1 LVIVRPATA
10 ADHSAIRSVVAAAFD
25 RAEEADIVEAV
36 RANGDVLVELVAA
49 MDGKIVGH
57 VLFNRMT
64 CRPALF
70 AAGLAPLAVV
80 PNHQSRGIGA
90 ALARSGLKACRD
102 LGAKAC
108 VVLGAP
114 AYYGRFGFSAAP
126 NTIASPYAGLAA
138 FQAFEFEPGVLA
150 HPITVAYP
158 SAFG

>member
-1 LVIVRPATA
+1 VIVRAAAA
-10 ADHSAIRSVVAAAFD
+10 ADHPAIRSVVAAAFD

-36 RANGDVLVELVAA
+36 RVDGAALVELVAVE
-49 MDGKIVGH
+49 DGETVGH

-70 AAGLAPLAVV
+70 AAGLAPLAVA
-80 PNHQSRGIGA
+80 PNHQGRGVGT
-90 ALARSGLKACRD
+90 ALARAGLGRCRD

-114 AYYGRFGFSAAP
+114 AYYGRFGFSVAP
-126 NTIASPYAGLAA
+126 NTVSSPYAGLAA
-138 FQAFEFEPGVLA
+138 FQALEFEPGALA
-150 HPITVAYP
+150 RPIAVAYP

>member
-1 LVIVRPATA
+1 VIVRPATA
-10 ADHSAIRSVVAAAFD
+10 ADHPVIRSVVAAAFD
-25 RAEEADIVEAV
+25 RPDGADIVEAV
-36 RANGDVLVELVAA
+36 RSSGDALVELVATI
-49 MDGKIVGH
+49 DGKIIGH

-70 AAGLAPLAVV
+70 ATGLAPLAVA
-80 PNHQSRGIGA
+80 PDLQSRGIGT
-90 ALARSGLKACRD
+90 ALARSGLEACRD

-126 NTIASPYAGLAA
+126 STVSSPYAGLAA
-138 FQAFEFEPGVLA
+138 FQALEFDPGVLA
-150 HPITVAYP
+150 RPIAVAYP